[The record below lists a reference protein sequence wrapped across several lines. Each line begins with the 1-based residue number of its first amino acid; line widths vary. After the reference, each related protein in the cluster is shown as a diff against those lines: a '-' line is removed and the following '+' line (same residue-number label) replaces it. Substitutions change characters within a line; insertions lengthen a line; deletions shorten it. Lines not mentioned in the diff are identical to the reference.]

1 MSRMKELKSLA
12 KQAKEQKNKEKYEE
26 IRGDIFREF
35 DFDIG
40 KFGLGGLL
48 YKKGKK
54 LLEKSGLIDDLPSM
68 YRKMRDAKDKGDF
81 KKFKK
86 YKSKSTNVVK
96 DSKSM
101 KQFQKELDEDL
112 PLPKNF
118 KPTKK
123 KPEGKVVSITKK
135 VWVVKLGVLVKLSE
149 VLILRVLDSG
159 YFRNNFF

>member
-1 MSRMKELKSLA
+1 MLKIKVIL
-12 KQAKEQKNKEKYEE
+12 
-26 IRGDIFREF
+26 
-35 DFDIG
+35 
-40 KFGLGGLL
+40 
-48 YKKGKK
+48 
-54 LLEKSGLIDDLPSM
+54 
-68 YRKMRDAKDKGDF
+68 

-135 VWVVKLGVLVKLSE
+135 SMGGEVRGIGKAIRGFNFKGV
-149 VLILRVLDSG
+149 R
-159 YFRNNFF
+159 